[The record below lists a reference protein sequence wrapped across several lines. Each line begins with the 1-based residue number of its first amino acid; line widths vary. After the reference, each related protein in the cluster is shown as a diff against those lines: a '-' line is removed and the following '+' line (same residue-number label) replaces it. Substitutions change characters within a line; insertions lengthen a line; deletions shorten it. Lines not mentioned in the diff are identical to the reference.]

1 MGYLHMSS
9 ITLDSKKKC
18 FGAIK
23 RSIRKESRYS
33 WQFLSKQG
41 YCSDKFV
48 LSDPVD
54 VDFVNL
60 DTFGLTKHRIKKNK
74 RNGLPSLNEKYS
86 QSRQTSTYTYEGLT
100 RRIYDILKLF
110 NPQLTCEKKINYIKP
125 PQVIREGA
133 KKTVFVNFEDICIA
147 LNRGLDNIKQFIL
160 AELGVFGSIDSSQR
174 LLVKGRF
181 EPRVFENLLRQYM
194 IEYVVCESCKSF
206 NTSLIRNQI
215 TRSMMVK
222 CNRCGA
228 SKTVLA
234 VKKGY
239 QARTI
244 SRRVER
250 AISM

>member
-147 LNRGLDNIKQFIL
+147 LNRGFDNI
-160 AELGVFGSIDSSQR
+160 
-174 LLVKGRF
+174 
-181 EPRVFENLLRQYM
+181 LRQYM